1 MLLERFINYVKID
14 TMSDDSKDT
23 TPSTSKQFDLAKLL
37 KKELEEVTKL
47 RDTFKDKYNEMKNKN
62 DVLNINVDELM
73 KEFNAFKEEMELMEA
88 KRLKDEAIKKDKLLS
103 RSKLVADLQRRIT
116 NYRNDRLKKN
126 AEN

>member
-1 MLLERFINYVKID
+1 MRDEIMAV
-14 TMSDDSKDT
+14 
-23 TPSTSKQFDLAKLL
+23 

-62 DVLNINVDELM
+62 DVLSMNIDELM

-126 AEN
+126 GEN